1 MLFPEI
7 IHHGATQGVTG
18 SCHQLFADADHSF
31 LVDCGLFQGSDVSS
45 GNEAAAAQSAVLFSL
60 NTIKA
65 LIVTHVHADHIGRI
79 PQLLAAGFSG
89 PILCSEPSA
98 HLMPLVLEDAFRHQ
112 FGRTQKDVDQYLEL
126 IAKRTIALPFNTWF
140 DLVSLP
146 ELTCRMRLQRDGHV
160 LGSAYVEC
168 DMVYHLENRQ
178 RRVVFSGDLGAP
190 HTPILP
196 SPQSPERAD
205 VLILESTYGD
215 RLHEDRTTRQL
226 RLEQAIDSALED
238 NGTILIPAFSLGRTQ
253 ELLYEIEDILHRK
266 ALADKDFLAGRA
278 GQPDESVNWPQLPI
292 ILDSPLAS
300 RITKVYQQFDDI
312 WDSEASA
319 RTDSGRTPLTFSQL
333 ITIDSHDQH
342 LRTVNYLSSTGRPA
356 IVIAGHGMCAGG
368 RVVNYLKAMLG
379 DSRHNVIF
387 VGYQAKGTP
396 GAALQAHGAS
406 GGYVELDKE
415 RYVVRAAV
423 TTLGGYSA
431 HADQQGLVDFVTGME
446 HWPSEIRLVHG
457 EASAKKALSEVLR
470 RKYSLAKREGKVVI
484 AGK

>member
-1 MLFPEI
+1 MLYPEI

-18 SCHQLFADADHSF
+18 SCHQLCIDAEHSF
-31 LVDCGLFQGSDVSS
+31 LIDCGLFQGSDVSN
-45 GNEAAAAQSAVLFSL
+45 GKEAAAAQAAVQFSL
-60 NTIKA
+60 KTIKA

-79 PQLLAAGFSG
+79 PQLLAAGFTG

-98 HLMPLVLEDAFRHQ
+98 QLMPLVLEDAFRLQ
-112 FGRTQKDVDQYLEL
+112 FGGTQKEADQYLEL

-140 DLVSLP
+140 ELHKSP
-146 ELTCRMRLQRDGHV
+146 ELTCRIRLQRAGHV

-168 DMVYHLENRQ
+168 DMVYHLENREQ
-178 RRVVFSGDLGAP
+178 RVVFSGDLGAS

-205 VLILESTYGD
+205 VLLLESTYGD
-215 RLHEDRTTRQL
+215 RLHEDRTTRHL
-226 RLEQAIDSALED
+226 RLEQAIDKALED

-266 ALADKDFLAGRA
+266 ALVDKSYVADDGSQLA
-278 GQPDESVNWPQLPI
+278 ETVNWPQLPI

-312 WDSEASA
+312 WDAEASA
-319 RTDSGRTPLTFSQL
+319 RTDSGRKPLKFSQL
-333 ITIDSHDQH
+333 ITIDNHDQH
-342 LRTVNYLSSTGRPA
+342 LKTVNYLASTGRPA

-368 RVVNYLKAMLG
+368 RIVNYLKAMLG
-379 DSRHNVIF
+379 DTRHNVIF

-396 GAALQAHGAS
+396 GAALQEHGAS

-431 HADQQGLVDFVTGME
+431 HADQRGLVDFVTGMDE
-446 HWPSEIRLVHG
+446 WPAEIRLVHG
-457 EASAKKALSEVLR
+457 EAGAKKALAEVLR
-470 RKYSLAKREGKVVI
+470 RKYSLAKRVGGVVI
-484 AGK
+484 AE

>member
-18 SCHQLFADADHSF
+18 SCHQLCVDAEHSF
-31 LVDCGLFQGSDVSS
+31 LIDCGLFQGSDV
-45 GNEAAAAQSAVLFSL
+45 GNGKEAAAAQSAVLFSL
-60 NTIKA
+60 KTIKA

-98 HLMPLVLEDAFRHQ
+98 QLMPLVLEDAFRLQ
-112 FGRTQKDVDQYLEL
+112 VGRTQKEVDQYLEL

-140 DLVSLP
+140 DLISLP
-146 ELTCRMRLQRDGHV
+146 ELTCRIRLQRAGHV

-178 RRVVFSGDLGAP
+178 QRVVFSGDLGAS
-190 HTPILP
+190 HTPLLP
-196 SPQSPERAD
+196 SPKSPERAD
-205 VLILESTYGD
+205 ILLLESTYGD
-215 RLHEDRTTRQL
+215 RLHEDRTTRHL
-226 RLEQAIDSALED
+226 RLEQAIDKALED

-266 ALADKDFLAGRA
+266 ALGHNTYLTQGDNQRG
-278 GQPDESVNWPQLPI
+278 ETVNWPQLPI

-300 RITKVYQQFDDI
+300 RITKVYQQFDDT
-312 WDSEASA
+312 WDAEASA
-319 RTDSGRTPLTFSQL
+319 RLESGRTPLKFSQL
-333 ITIDSHDQH
+333 VTIDSHDQH
-342 LRTVNYLSSTGRPA
+342 LRTVNYLTSTARPA

-368 RVVNYLKAMLG
+368 RIVNYLKAMLG

-396 GAALQAHGAS
+396 GAALQAHGPR
-406 GGYVELDKE
+406 GGYVELDKD

-431 HADQQGLVDFVTGME
+431 HADQQGLVDFVTGMDE
-446 HWPSEIRLVHG
+446 WPSEIRLVHG
-457 EASAKKALSEVLR
+457 EAGAKKALSEVLR
-470 RKYSLAKREGKVVI
+470 RKYSLAKREGEVVT
-484 AGK
+484 AGS